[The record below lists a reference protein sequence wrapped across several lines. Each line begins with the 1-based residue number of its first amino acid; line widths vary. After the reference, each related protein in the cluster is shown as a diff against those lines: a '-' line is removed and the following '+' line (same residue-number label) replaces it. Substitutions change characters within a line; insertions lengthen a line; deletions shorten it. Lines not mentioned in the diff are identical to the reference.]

1 MIIQTSYLTQN
12 DCWIMNRKVEEGSLS
27 DSRYL
32 TFQQRGPTDLML
44 HSVGCAQP
52 SADVF
57 IVGWNKSGIEKCVH
71 AFIDAN
77 TGKIKQTLKWRYRG
91 WHGGGSS
98 NNTHIGVEMCET
110 KWIKYNSSGTKFEV
124 LDKQRA
130 QADCRRAY
138 QSAVELF
145 AYLCK
150 EFHLNPL
157 TNICSHREGY
167 LKGIASNHGDPEN
180 YWKGLSMSYTM
191 DGFRTDV
198 KNQIEGAI
206 DVTRDEL
213 DAYLDGKVSEIRA
226 ELEAEYQEKLG
237 LIASALTNAYN
248 QELETVSQ
256 SFSSTVGAKIE
267 EKIGRDIIHVSD
279 IPWKGVRETIQKLL
293 DADAINGGTP
303 RETDPNDIRM
313 PLEFVR
319 VMAVMTSY
327 IDKRLKEKN
336 QND

>member
-1 MIIQTSYLTQN
+1 MRIQESFLKQN
-12 DCWIMNRKVEEGSLS
+12 DCWIMNWKNENGYLS

-32 TFQQRGPTDLML
+32 IFQERGPLEFML

-57 IVGWNKSGIEKCVH
+57 IVNWNKSGVEKCVH

-77 TGKIKQTLKWRYRG
+77 TGIVKQTLKWNYRG
-91 WHGGGSS
+91 WHAGGSA
-98 NNTHIGVEMCET
+98 NNTHIGVEMCES
-110 KWIKYNSSGTKFEV
+110 KWIRYTSGGKFEV
-124 LDKQRA
+124 IDNQRA

-150 EFHLNPL
+150 MFNKDPMIC
-157 TNICSHREGY
+157 ICSHKEGHDR
-167 LKGIASNHGDPEN
+167 GIASNHGDPEH
-180 YWKGLSMSYTM
+180 YWKGLGMSYTM
-191 DGFRTDV
+191 NGFRRDV
-198 KNQIEGAI
+198 KNQIEGEI

-213 DAYLDGKVSEIRA
+213 DAYLDDKVSAIKS

-237 LIASALTNAYN
+237 LIAQALANSY
-248 QELETVSQ
+248 QEELETVSD
-256 SFSSTVGAKIE
+256 SFSNVVDNRIDNKLGKE
-267 EKIGRDIIHVSD
+267 IIHVDD
-279 IPWKGVRETIQKLL
+279 IPWSGVRKTIQKLL